1 MAITSIGGLLD
12 KTVKFEEQLQE
23 RYAVIRDTTADEG
36 VRLLTYYLAK
46 HSRRLEKALSEFGNR
61 KVKRIREIKLKYDV
75 DFDPERTFRVLKV
88 PPGEVRGPELL
99 DAVVEHDAG
108 LIELYRKVIEQPL
121 GDEAKALFESLIRVE
136 ERDIVMHKKMI
147 AMNYF

>member
-1 MAITSIGGLLD
+1 MAITSIGDLLD
-12 KTVKFEEQLQE
+12 RTTKLEDRLQQ
-23 RYAVIRDTTADEG
+23 RYAAIRDTTADEG

-61 KVKRIREIKLKYDV
+61 RVNRIRDIKLKYDV
-75 DFDPERTFRVLKV
+75 DFDPKQTFRVLEV
-88 PPGEVRGPELL
+88 PPEEVRGPELL
-99 DAVVEHDAG
+99 NAVVAHDAG
-108 LIELYRKVIEQPL
+108 LIDLYRKVIEQPL
-121 GDEAKALFESLIRVE
+121 GDDARALFESLIRVE

>member
-1 MAITSIGGLLD
+1 MAITSIGDLLG
-12 KTVKFEEQLQE
+12 KASTFEEHLQE
-23 RYAVIRDTTADEG
+23 RYAVLRDTTTDEG

-46 HSRRLEKALSEFGNR
+46 HCRRLEKALTEFGSA
-61 KVKRIREIKLKYDV
+61 KIAKIREIKLKYDV
-75 DFDPERTFRVLKV
+75 DFDPERTFAILRV
-88 PPGEVRGPELL
+88 PAEEVRGPALL
-99 DAVVEHDAG
+99 DAVVQHDAG
-108 LIELYRKVIEQPL
+108 LIELYGKIMEQPL